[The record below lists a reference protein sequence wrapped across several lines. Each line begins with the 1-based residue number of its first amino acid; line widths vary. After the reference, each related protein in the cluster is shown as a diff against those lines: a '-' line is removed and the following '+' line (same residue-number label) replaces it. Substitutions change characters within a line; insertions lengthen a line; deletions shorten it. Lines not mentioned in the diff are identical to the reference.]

1 MKTVVRAAAVLLVG
15 LGCLS
20 GAAFAAY
27 PEKPI
32 TMIVPFP
39 PGGRTDL
46 MARLFAQHL
55 PKHIRQSVIVV
66 NKPGAGGVLGAK
78 EVASAPAD
86 GYTLGMFSSA
96 VATAQYTVPTPTDL
110 ADYVALAVVNIDPMA
125 LAVKYEAPWKTLA
138 ELVAYTH
145 ANPGKLRVGMIPGA
159 SAQMFAGAFSKMANA
174 KIIYVPFKGDSDG
187 VAALAGGH
195 IDAHVAVPVSY
206 KALAEA
212 KKIRILGVAAP
223 QRSALYDDIQTFRE
237 NGVDLVIGSFH
248 IVFAPKGT
256 PGEVQTAL
264 GQAIAKTMQEPELAK
279 QMAAAN
285 LGYAYLDQKET
296 ARFLAQQDE
305 LYRRLIDEL
314 GMRVSVKK

>member
-1 MKTVVRAAAVLLVG
+1 VTTLLRTLIALLAGLTLWGGVAA
-15 LGCLS
+15 
-20 GAAFAAY
+20 AAY
-27 PEKPI
+27 PEKAI
-32 TMIVPFP
+32 TVIVPFP

-46 MARLFAQHL
+46 TARVVAQHL
-55 PKHIRQSVIVV
+55 PKHIKQSVVVV

-78 EVASAPAD
+78 DVAAAPAD

-96 VATAQYTVPTPTDL
+96 VVTAQYTVPTPTNL
-110 ADYVALAVVNIDPMA
+110 ADYIPLAVVNIDPMA
-125 LAVKYEAPWKTLA
+125 LAVKYDAPWKTLA

-145 ANPGKLRVGMIPGA
+145 KNPGKLRVGMIPGA
-159 SAQMFAGAFSKMANA
+159 SAQIFAGGFSKMANA
-174 KIIYVPFKGDSDG
+174 KTVYVPFKGDSDG

-212 KKIRILGVAAP
+212 KKIRVLGVAAA
-223 QRSALYDDIQTFRE
+223 QRSALYDDVPTFRD

-256 PGEVQTAL
+256 PGDVQAEL

-285 LGYAYLDQKET
+285 LGYAYLNQKET
-296 ARFLAQQDE
+296 AAFLAQQDE
-305 LYRRLIDEL
+305 LHRRLIDEL
-314 GMRVSVKK
+314 GMRVTKK